1 MLRPSMFKEDRSNED
16 NFASS
21 VENIF
26 DRYFRA
32 GQNSQSMESSQE
44 DEIEKVWFIKLDD
57 FSQFEKSVLTEHH
70 VQWEYRLLDK
80 EGKPLGTERSR
91 EINHGERY
99 ELTVKSYRKDGAGS
113 IETTLDSTS
122 EMHEVISNLAD
133 RALHKTRYLV
143 PSGVMVEIMDDNG
156 EPTEKE
162 LIWEVDAFLME
173 DGSFYPWA
181 KVDLEVPH
189 EKVDSPPLPFKYV
202 DAINVSYDVTVTE
215 KQRAIV
221 DSIFDDVKRS
231 K

>member
-1 MLRPSMFKEDRSNED
+1 MLRPSMFNESNETKD
-16 NFASS
+16 DFGSQ

-26 DRYFRA
+26 DHYFRA
-32 GQNSQSMESSQE
+32 NQAAMSTESSQE
-44 DEIEKVWFIKLDD
+44 DEIEKVWFIKIDD
-57 FSQFEKSVLTEHH
+57 FSQFEKSILTEHH
-70 VQWEYRLLDK
+70 VQWEYRLKDPD
-80 EGKPLGTERSR
+80 GKPLGTERSR

-99 ELTVKSYRKDGAGS
+99 ELTIKSYRKDGAGS
-113 IETTLDSTS
+113 VETTLDSTA

-143 PSGVMVEIMDDNG
+143 PSGVMVEVMDEKG

-173 DGSFYPWA
+173 DGSFYPWV
-181 KVDLEVPH
+181 KIDLEVPH
-189 EKVDSPPLPFKYV
+189 ENVDSPGLPFKYV

-215 KQRAIV
+215 EQRAIV
-221 DSIFDDVKRS
+221 DSIFDAVKRS